1 MIFLVL
7 TNFCLIFGVTVS
19 MIYAQKVNDRQRQLD
34 KYRHLLR
41 HHYTITVFIS
51 SIVAAALVGLY
62 IMPRFTIPLFYS

>member
-1 MIFLVL
+1 
-7 TNFCLIFGVTVS
+7 

-41 HHYTITVFIS
+41 HHYTITVVIS